1 MYSYKGKDIP
11 QNNKITPGLLLDKHL
26 EVLNKHEMYINI
38 RIIFFKNRIEKA
50 NLVLTTKNRKYI
62 NFTITLKNV

>member
-11 QNNKITPGLLLDKHL
+11 QNYKITPGLLLDKHL

-38 RIIFFKNRIEKA
+38 RINFFKNRIEKA
-50 NLVLTTKNRKYI
+50 NLVLTTKNRKYT